1 MRIFAG
7 KRIGP
12 VWLGVSEPFHP
23 AKLFLEHGSGGY
35 QSRPWFT
42 VFGFAVLAAAVWLSL
57 HMQ

>member
-12 VWLGVSEPFHP
+12 VWLGVSQPFHP
-23 AKLFLEHGSGGY
+23 ARVFLERGSGGY

-42 VFGFAVLAAAVWLSL
+42 LFGLAVLVAIVWLAL
-57 HMQ
+57 RMQ